1 MIHVPS
7 SNGFSMVFQMKN
19 TDALENDIGVLR
31 NTCDRMADEVTKI
44 TQGAGEDKVEDTFY
58 HSRIHVK
65 FLQKGVFICYIWI
78 NRI

>member
-1 MIHVPS
+1 
-7 SNGFSMVFQMKN
+7 MVFQMKN

-58 HSRIHVK
+58 QSWIHVK
-65 FLQKGVFICYIWI
+65 FFSEGSFHLLDLDQQDLTEICSWS
-78 NRI
+78 